1 MKSNTERSHLLLS
14 GSSKLT
20 ANIDGNNIKS
30 EDNKILI
37 DITID
42 SNLSFNK
49 HINNLCKKPAQS
61 LMLLLEYQVTWTSQN
76 IG

>member
-49 HINNLCKKPAQS
+49 HINNLCKKASAQ
-61 LMLLLEYQVTWTSQN
+61 LNALVRM
-76 IG
+76 